1 MRTLLCLLILL
12 VNACLAADRPNW
24 DNPAVIQVGT
34 EKPHATMMVYPT
46 AELARTGQ
54 RAFSPWFQSLNGTW
68 KFTGVLRPAD
78 RPLDFFFPEY
88 NDSAWRNMPVPSS
101 WQLSGFDIPIYT
113 NLIYP
118 FPQDPKVMPTVPKEF
133 NPVGSYRRTFTVSPA
148 WAGRD
153 VFLHF
158 AGVDSAFYVW
168 VNGVQVGYSEDS
180 RTPAEFN
187 ITKHL
192 KPGANTLAVQVYRF
206 GDGAYLEDQDMWR
219 MSGIYREV
227 FLWSAPATH
236 IRDFEVKAGLDAAY
250 ANGAATV
257 KAEITRPEGC
267 TLQAELLD
275 GPTSAGKATTPCS
288 AAAELS
294 IPVPQVKKWSAESPH
309 LYLLL
314 LTLKDAKGATLGV
327 IPQNVGFRTVEIRG
341 GKVLVNGQAILV
353 KGVNRHEHSP
363 ETAKVVDRALMI
375 KDIELM
381 KQFNVNSVRTS
392 HYPNHP
398 DWYELCD
405 KYGLYVMDEANI
417 EAHHYGNGKSDNLL
431 TNSPEW
437 SAAYLNRVERM
448 IERDKNHPSIIF
460 WSMGNESGDGL
471 NAKLTYE
478 WAKRRDPSRPWHYE
492 GTTANGGSSADINSF
507 MYPTPEQVKRY
518 AAARP
523 EMPLILCEYSHA
535 MGNSSGGLKEY
546 WDIFYS
552 GTNAQGAYVWDWVDQ
567 GIWMPVPAE
576 FKANTKAERFLAYGG
591 WWEDKTLI
599 RNDNNFNNNGLVS
612 ADRRPHPGLHA
623 IKYAYR
629 NLHASP
635 VNLVD
640 GMLKV
645 KNWWNFTNAKDV
657 AEGTWSIQRGG
668 VTVASGRLPEL
679 DITPGAEKQFT
690 IAMPKLAAQPGAEY
704 MLNVSFTLKA
714 DTPWAKRGHEI
725 AWEQFPLPANAEAP
739 KMDVSKAAPLTL
751 NSEPDFATV
760 KGANFSLRF
769 DRANGVITSYVYKGT
784 PLIERGPRAD
794 FWRAVTDNDTGGSKG
809 TGLLSPGVVN
819 PETNYRIWREAAP
832 QMTILETKADNEG
845 GVVRFVTTAALA
857 GMAGAKATITHT
869 VYGSGDVIVDYAYQ
883 PGSARRPMIPRIGT
897 ELVISPGLENL
908 TWYGRGPAETYI
920 DRQFERTGLF
930 KSTVNKEWVE
940 YSKPQEN
947 GNKTDVRWVA
957 LTNPQGVG
965 LLAIGAPLLSVG
977 AKHFTKDDLERAAY
991 SFMMQ
996 PHPQVFLN
1004 LDMKQMGVGGIDS
1017 WTSNAFPMTPYRIPA
1032 DQAYAY
1038 RYRLTPVEGDF
1049 TAKTRERF

>member
-1 MRTLLCLLILL
+1 MRTLSCFLILL
-12 VNACLAADRPNW
+12 VNACLAAERPHW

-46 AELARTGQ
+46 PELARSNQ
-54 RAFSPWFQSLNGTW
+54 AAYSPWYQSLNGPW

-78 RPLDFFFPEY
+78 RPLDFFRSEY
-88 NDSAWRNMPVPSS
+88 NDTAWRTIPVPAS
-101 WQLSGFDIPIYT
+101 WQMHGFDIPIYS
-113 NLIYP
+113 NVPYP
-118 FPQDPKVMPTVPKEF
+118 FPQDPKAMPNVPKDF

-148 WAGRD
+148 WAGRQ

-168 VNGVQVGYSEDS
+168 VNGTQVGYSEDS

-227 FLWSAPATH
+227 YLWSTPETNV
-236 IRDFEVKAGLDAAY
+236 RDYEVKTDLDAAY
-250 ANGAATV
+250 ANGAMTL
-257 KAEITRPEGC
+257 KADITKPEGC
-267 TLQAELLD
+267 TLQAELFD
-275 GPTSAGKATTPCS
+275 GVKSAGKTSVACA

-294 IPVPQVKKWSAESPH
+294 IPVPSVKKWTAETPH

-314 LTLKDAKGATLGV
+314 LTLKDAKGATLEV
-327 IPQNVGFRTVEIRG
+327 IPQNVGFRKVEIRG
-341 GKVLVNGQAILV
+341 GKLLVNGQPILI

-363 ETAKVVDRALMI
+363 DTIKVVDRAIMI

-381 KQFNVNSVRTS
+381 KQFNVNAVRTS

-398 DWYELCD
+398 EWYALCD

-417 EAHHYGNGKSDNLL
+417 ESHHYGNGKSDNLL
-431 TNSPEW
+431 TNSTDW

-448 IERDKNHPSIIF
+448 VERDKNHPSVIM

-478 WAKRRDPSRPWHYE
+478 WAKKRDPSRPWHYE

-507 MYPTPEQVKRY
+507 MYPTPEQTKRY

-523 EMPLILCEYSHA
+523 DMPLILCEYAHA
-535 MGNSSGGLKEY
+535 MGNSTGGLKEY

-567 GIWMPVPAE
+567 GVWMPVPGE
-576 FKANTKAERFLAYGG
+576 FKNNSKATRFLAYGG

-599 RNDNNFNNNGLVS
+599 RNDGNFNNNGLVS
-612 ADRRPHPGLHA
+612 ADRKPHPGLHA

-629 NLHASP
+629 ELHASP

-640 GMLKV
+640 GMIKV
-645 KNWWNFTNAKDV
+645 KNWWSFTNAKDV
-657 AEGTWSIQRGG
+657 AEGSWTIQSGG

-679 DITPGAEKQFT
+679 DIAAGAEKQFT
-690 IAMPKLAAQPGAEY
+690 LPLPKLAVKPGAEY
-704 MLNVSFTLKA
+704 LLNLSFTTKA
-714 DTPWAKRGHEI
+714 DASWAKRGHEI
-725 AWEQFPLPANAEAP
+725 AWEQFPLPVSAEAP
-739 KMDVSKAAPLTL
+739 KLDVSKAPPLTL
-751 NSEPDFATV
+751 ESAPDFTTI
-760 KGANFSLRF
+760 KGASFSLRF

-794 FWRAVTDNDTGGSKG
+794 FWRALTDNDTGAWKNMR
-809 TGLLSPGVVN
+809 PAAQQN
-819 PETNYRIWREAAP
+819 PETNIRLWREAAP
-832 QMTILETKADNEG
+832 QMTVLETKVENPGG
-845 GVVRFVTTAALA
+845 GVRLITIAELA
-857 GMAGAKATITHT
+857 GMAGAKVTITHT
-869 VYGSGDVIVDYAYQ
+869 VHGTGDVIVDYAYQ
-883 PGSARRPMIPRIGT
+883 PGLAKRPMIPRIGT
-897 ELVISPGLENL
+897 ELVVSPGLENF

-920 DRQFERTGLF
+920 DRQFERAGLF
-930 KSTVNKEWVE
+930 KSTVEKEWVN

-957 LTNPQGVG
+957 LTNAQGVG
-965 LLAIGAPLLSVG
+965 LLAVGAPMLSVG

-991 SFMMQ
+991 TFMMQ
-996 PHPQVFLN
+996 SHPQIFLN
-1004 LDMKQMGVGGIDS
+1004 LDMRQMGVGGIDS
-1017 WTSNAFPMTPYRIPA
+1017 WTANALPMAPYRIPA

-1049 TAKTRERF
+1049 SAKTRERF

>member
-1 MRTLLCLLILL
+1 MRTLLCLLLL
-12 VNACLAADRPNW
+12 FVNACLAADRPNW

-46 AELARTGQ
+46 VELARAGQ
-54 RAFSPWFQSLNGTW
+54 PTFSPWYQSLNGSW
-68 KFTGVLRPAD
+68 KFSGVLRPSD
-78 RPLDFFFPEY
+78 RPLDFYRSEY
-88 NDSAWRNMPVPSS
+88 NDSAWRSIPVPSS
-101 WQLSGFDIPIYT
+101 WQMHGFDIPIYS
-113 NLIYP
+113 NVPYP
-118 FPQDPKVMPTVPKEF
+118 FPQDRKAMPNVPKDF
-133 NPVGSYRRTFTVSPA
+133 NPVGSYRRTFTVSPT
-148 WAGRD
+148 WAGRE

-168 VNGVQVGYSEDS
+168 VNGKQVGYSEDS

-192 KPGANTLAVQVYRF
+192 KPGVNTLAVQVYRF
-206 GDGAYLEDQDMWR
+206 SDGAYLEDQDMWR

-227 FLWSAPATH
+227 YLWSTAETH
-236 IRDFEVKAGLDAAY
+236 VRDYEVKTGFDATY
-250 ANGAATV
+250 TNGSATV
-257 KAEITRPEGC
+257 KAEITKPEGC
-267 TLQAELLD
+267 TLQAELFD
-275 GPTSAGKATTPCS
+275 GRRIAGKVSVAC
-288 AAAELS
+288 AASTELQ
-294 IPVPQVKKWSAESPH
+294 IPMPLVKKWSAESPN

-314 LTLKDAKGATLGV
+314 MTLKDAKGTILEV
-327 IPQNVGFRTVEIRG
+327 IPQNVGFRVVDIRD
-341 GKVLVNGQAILV
+341 GKLRVNGQPILI

-381 KQFNVNSVRTS
+381 KQFNVNAVRTS

-405 KYGLYVMDEANI
+405 KYGIYVLDEANI

-448 IERDKNHPSIIF
+448 IERDKNHPSVII

-507 MYPTPEQVKRY
+507 MYPTPEQVVRR
-518 AAARP
+518 AAQHL

-535 MGNSSGGLKEY
+535 MGNSNGGLKEY

-552 GTNAQGAYVWDWVDQ
+552 GTNAQGGFVWDWVDQ
-567 GIWMPVPAE
+567 GLWVPVPGE
-576 FKANTKAERFLAYGG
+576 FKNNVKNSRFLAYGG

-612 ADRRPHPGLHA
+612 ADRHPHPGLYA

-640 GMLKV
+640 GMIKV
-645 KNWWNFTNAKDV
+645 KNWWQFTNAKDV
-657 AEGTWSIQRGG
+657 ADGTWTVQSGG
-668 VTVASGRLPEL
+668 VTVASGSLPEL
-679 DITPGAEKQFT
+679 DIAPGAEKQFT
-690 IAMPKLAAQPGAEY
+690 IPLPKLTVMPGAEY
-704 MLNVSFTLKA
+704 MLNVSFALKA
-714 DTPWAKRGHEI
+714 DTPWAKRGHEL
-725 AWEQFPLPANAEAP
+725 AWDQFPLPVHADGP
-739 KMDVSKAAPLTL
+739 KMDVSKAAPLKL
-751 NSEPDFATV
+751 IAEPDVATV
-760 KGANFSLRF
+760 QGANFSLRF
-769 DRANGVITSYVYKGT
+769 DRLNGVITSYVYKGT
-784 PLIERGPRAD
+784 ALIERGPRAD
-794 FWRAVTDNDTGGSKG
+794 FWRAITDNDAGGWKS
-809 TGLLSPGVVN
+809 LSPSQQEN
-819 PETNYRIWREAAP
+819 PETNIRLWRDAAP
-832 QMTILETKADNEG
+832 LMTILDTKVENIG
-845 GVVRFVTTAALA
+845 GVVTLSATAELA
-857 GMAGAKATITHT
+857 QMANAKVTITHT
-869 VYGSGDVIVDYAYQ
+869 IYGSGDVIVDYAYQ
-883 PGSARRPMIPRIGT
+883 PGLAKRAMMPRVGT

-908 TWYGRGPAETYI
+908 TWYGRGPAATYI
-920 DRQFERTGLF
+920 DRQFERAGLF
-930 KSTVNKEWVE
+930 KSTVDKEWVE
-940 YSKPQEN
+940 YSRPQEN

-957 LTNPQGVG
+957 LTNAKGIG
-965 LLAIGAPLLSVG
+965 LLAVGAPMLSVG

-991 SFMMQ
+991 TFMMQ
-996 PHPQVFLN
+996 PHPQTFLN

-1017 WTSNAFPMTPYRIPA
+1017 WSAHALPMAPYRIPA
-1032 DQAYAY
+1032 EQAYAY
-1038 RYRLTPVEGDF
+1038 RYRLTPIEGDYS
-1049 TAKTRERF
+1049 AKTRERF